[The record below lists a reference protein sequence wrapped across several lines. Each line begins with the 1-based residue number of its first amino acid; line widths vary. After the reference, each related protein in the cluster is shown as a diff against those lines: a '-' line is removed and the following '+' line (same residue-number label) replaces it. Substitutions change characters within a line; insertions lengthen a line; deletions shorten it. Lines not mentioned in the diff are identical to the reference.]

1 VDLLR
6 GIGLS
11 AGMDVLYLSS
21 ATGSVDTDFRGKG
34 ELAAAYL
41 KGGGDFVY
49 VHIEAPDESG
59 HQGLLQ
65 KKISAIEH
73 IDAET
78 MPPILEAMQ
87 AMGEDYRM
95 LVLPDHFTPLRIRT
109 HARDA
114 VPFVLF
120 DSRHHSLDG
129 SVVHDEASAA
139 EKGLVLP
146 NGISLLQKLFDVNYF

>member
-1 VDLLR
+1 
-6 GIGLS
+6 
-11 AGMDVLYLSS
+11 M
-21 ATGSVDTDFRGKG
+21 
-34 ELAAAYL
+34 
-41 KGGGDFVY
+41 
-49 VHIEAPDESG
+49 HIEAPDESG

-87 AMGEDYRM
+87 ALGEDYRM
-95 LVLPDHFTPLRIRT
+95 LILPDHFTPLKIRT

-120 DSRHHSLDG
+120 DSRHHALDG
-129 SVVHDEASAA
+129 SVVHDEARAA
-139 EKGLVLP
+139 EQNLLLP
-146 NGISLLQKLFDVNYF
+146 DGISLLQKLFDVNYF